1 MYKRT
6 RKDIFEIKEFIVEN
20 FLILS
25 KKEIY
30 RILLAKGYSYPTIEK
45 YYTQY
50 LNENNKIKQ
59 YEEENIKLK
68 NKLNEVLNTIDGKN
82 DIV

>member
-45 YYTQY
+45 YYNQY
-50 LNENNKIKQ
+50 LNENKKIKQ

-68 NKLNEVLNTIDGKN
+68 NKLNEVLNAIDGKN